1 MDRKLGIMYNLDI
14 PGFFMG
20 VSAFTGTGLSGAN
33 TATKGFTSVGA
44 LGRFVWRPIARSGAI
59 AQVGVSP
66 WYQSAFREKRIV
78 DGHEQWLRYFDFGCS
93 FPTRVARVDLLGA
106 EIPDAGMFSKSHRNS
121 FSHTARWLSKANTII

>member
-44 LGRFVWRPIARSGAI
+44 LGRFVWRPIARSSAI
-59 AQVGVSP
+59 AQSRGQSMVS
-66 WYQSAFREKRIV
+66 E
-78 DGHEQWLRYFDFGCS
+78 
-93 FPTRVARVDLLGA
+93 RVQGKENR
-106 EIPDAGMFSKSHRNS
+106 
-121 FSHTARWLSKANTII
+121 

>member
-66 WYQSAFREKRIV
+66 WYQSAFRERESLTDMNSGYAI
-78 DGHEQWLRYFDFGCS
+78 S
-93 FPTRVARVDLLGA
+93 TS
-106 EIPDAGMFSKSHRNS
+106 DAAFRR
-121 FSHTARWLSKANTII
+121 A